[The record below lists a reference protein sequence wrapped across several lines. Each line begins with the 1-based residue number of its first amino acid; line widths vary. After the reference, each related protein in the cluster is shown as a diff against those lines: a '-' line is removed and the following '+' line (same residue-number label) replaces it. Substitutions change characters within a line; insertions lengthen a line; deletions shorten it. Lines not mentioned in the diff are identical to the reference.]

1 MLTIIFWVTFGATIG
16 WVATILR
23 GEKEP
28 RRALLYMLAGGL
40 GGLAGGFV
48 GGLLS
53 PSAPGYYASTT
64 DIMFAVFGATAFV
77 LVTGLVTALKTQRRS
92 G

>member
-1 MLTIIFWVTFGATIG
+1 MLTIIFWVAFGATIG
-16 WVATILR
+16 WVAAILR

-28 RRALLYMLAGGL
+28 RPALLYVLTGGL

-48 GGLLS
+48 GGLLD
-53 PSAPGYYASTT
+53 PSAPGYYATTT

-77 LVTGLVTALKTQRRS
+77 LVTGFVTTLKAQRR
-92 G
+92 